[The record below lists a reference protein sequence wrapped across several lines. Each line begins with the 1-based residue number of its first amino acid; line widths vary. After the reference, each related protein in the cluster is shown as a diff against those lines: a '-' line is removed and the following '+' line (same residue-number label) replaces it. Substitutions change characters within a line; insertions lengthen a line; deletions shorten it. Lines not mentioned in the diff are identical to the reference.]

1 MNQPIDPKIAKKLL
15 KAEAKAQK
23 KRAKL
28 ATESKAAP
36 LPPAVQGSGNLGS
49 PSPADGSAAA
59 AERQVR
65 LQRWRVAI
73 ALLTL
78 LVGVVTCLLT
88 VRPWESK
95 QPESAQTI
103 ADQPEAE

>member
-1 MNQPIDPKIAKKLL
+1 MDQPTDPKVAKKLL
-15 KAEAKAQK
+15 KAQAKAQK

-28 ATESKAAP
+28 AAGLPGAPPPVAEGTSAPGAA
-36 LPPAVQGSGNLGS
+36 
-49 PSPADGSAAA
+49 DRSAAA

-78 LVGVVTCLLT
+78 LVAAVTFLLT

-95 QPESAQTI
+95 QPESAETT
-103 ADQPEAE
+103 ADQPDSQ

>member
-1 MNQPIDPKIAKKLL
+1 MDQPMDPKIAKKLL
-15 KAEAKAQK
+15 KAQVKAEK

-28 ATESKAAP
+28 AAESSSA
-36 LPPAVQGSGNLGS
+36 PPAAELSSAPGT
-49 PSPADGSAAA
+49 PADRSAAA

-78 LVGVVTCLLT
+78 AVAAVTFLLT
-88 VRPWESK
+88 VRPWEAK
-95 QPESAQTI
+95 QGESAETT
-103 ADQPEAE
+103 ADQSDAD

>member
-1 MNQPIDPKIAKKLL
+1 MDPKIAKKLL
-15 KAEAKAQK
+15 KAQAKAHK

-28 ATESKAAP
+28 GSDSKVAP
-36 LPPAVQGSGNLGS
+36 PPPPAVQGSGTPGS
-49 PSPADGSAAA
+49 PSPADRSAAA

-78 LVGVVTCLLT
+78 FVAVVTFLLT

-95 QPESAQTI
+95 QSESAETT
-103 ADQPEAE
+103 ADQPDAD